1 MASRVTIESIT
12 PSSSAN
18 TLKVKYVIPK
28 SRKLW
33 PEAINSEPVVAMIFW
48 NVDQPA
54 DSQHYYGYTSVL
66 SSTKYGK
73 VNTAVIS
80 GTPAGHQI
88 YFMLYVML
96 RSTPSMHTAEFY
108 DVDNMFYAN
117 TRSRYMVKIKEPNDE
132 NAWTDVTQFIEVPT
146 YEVNNNPQ
154 TEEWEDGGWN
164 KHVVCPNYRIEGSFK
179 VLLYDR
185 SVYNQFIDLVQ
196 RNRAAYGGLVWM
208 KVQVNNELDPN
219 TDYDGVEYMLPELYK
234 AFFKMEVSPVWNIPF
249 MGVKP
254 VDSIEVQIE
263 EVEHNALP
271 ELS

>member
-12 PSSSAN
+12 PSSSAH

-33 PEAINSEPVVAMIFW
+33 PEAIDAEPTMAIILW
-48 NVDQPA
+48 NIDQPA
-54 DSQHYYGYTSVL
+54 DLQHSAGYVNVL
-66 SSTKYGK
+66 NSTTYGK

-80 GTPAGHQI
+80 GPQAGHQI
-88 YFMLYVML
+88 YFMLYVIL
-96 RSTPSMHTAEFY
+96 GSTTMGSAAFL
-108 DVDNMFYAN
+108 DWDNMFYAN
-117 TRSRYMVKIKEPNDE
+117 TKSRYMVKIKDPSDN
-132 NAWTDVTQFIEVPT
+132 NTWTDVTQFIEVPT

-154 TEEWEDGGWN
+154 IEEWEDGGWN

-219 TDYDGVEYMLPELYK
+219 TDYDGVNYMLPELYK